1 MEKQC
6 MTLLILIRINARDVY
21 RKRKERGK
29 KENKRRKKEKR
40 EKREKNFYIILYR
53 KFNPVNPFNL

>member
-1 MEKQC
+1 